1 MGMGERIKTERER
14 MGMTIPRFAEVAG
27 AAKNTVIDWQ
37 NGKSTPPAA
46 KLAALASAGVDVL
59 YILTGQRTAGA
70 PAPEP
75 LSREQRALLDNY
87 EACGPE
93 GRDAIRRTATALAQ
107 PAPVAPRKKSAK
119 RSA

>member
-75 LSREQRALLDNY
+75 LSREQLALLDNY
-87 EACGPE
+87 THCAPADQ
-93 GRDAIRRTATALAQ
+93 DALRRLAATAAQ
-107 PAPVAPRKKSAK
+107 PGVATRKTSGK